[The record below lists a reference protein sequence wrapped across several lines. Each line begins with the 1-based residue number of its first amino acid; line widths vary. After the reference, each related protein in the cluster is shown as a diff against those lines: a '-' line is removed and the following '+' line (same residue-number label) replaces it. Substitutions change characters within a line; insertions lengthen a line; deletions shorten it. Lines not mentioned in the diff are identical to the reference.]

1 MSDRAA
7 PDPPAAPSVPPA
19 APAPPAPAAPR
30 PAWRRW
36 LSPWNVVTA
45 VVLVWALPRLIPH
58 LGAVVGVRSGESRH
72 PAFAATTIDGQPVS
86 DASLRGKV
94 VLVNFWATWCG
105 PCRVEM
111 PLLEQMYQRHRDRG
125 FVLLGFSV
133 DRAGDQ
139 VVRDYVRSRG
149 VTYPVAVVGAREEGA
164 FGGVRGYP
172 TSFLL
177 GRDGVVR
184 HAVIGPLAPASLELA
199 VRRLLDEAPPNAP

>member
-1 MSDRAA
+1 MLRIMPARSSDDV
-7 PDPPAAPSVPPA
+7 PD
-19 APAPPAPAAPR
+19 APAPPPAPSAGS
-30 PAWRRW
+30 PASWRRW
-36 LSPWNVVTA
+36 FSLWNVVTL
-45 VVLVWALPRLIPH
+45 VIVLWALPRLIPH
-58 LGAVVGVRSGESRH
+58 LGAVVGVRSGDARRPS
-72 PAFAATTIDGQPVS
+72 FAVTTLDGQPVGE
-86 DASLRGKV
+86 ASLRGKV

-125 FVLLGFSV
+125 FVLLGLSV
-133 DRAGDQ
+133 DRAGEQ
-139 VVRDYVRSRG
+139 AVRDYVRSRG

-199 VRRLLDEAPPNAP
+199 VRRLLDESPPKAR